1 MSAESLSEVSETSSG
16 RRRPL
21 RRNRHIAISVLS
33 IAAGIALWWGSV
45 ALGLANPVLLPSPAD
60 VVKAIIEMGLDGSL
74 FVDIGVSFGRALGGF
89 LIAAAIGVPLG
100 ILVGR
105 SARLAA
111 AIDPWIELLRPVP
124 PIAFLPLVVLWFG
137 IGEFSKLVV
146 VSYGALFPILIN
158 SIHGVRAVDNGLV
171 RAARALGAGSRQIF
185 YLVVL
190 PAATPSILTG
200 LRLGAGMAI
209 FVLVAAELLGSS
221 AGLGWLIMDSRE
233 HFFTDR
239 IMVGIIALGLIGYLV
254 NRGLIAMERRL
265 LRWRPAQEE

>member
-1 MSAESLSEVSETSSG
+1 VTVQSLPAASKTSN
-16 RRRPL
+16 RRRPQ
-21 RRNRHIAISVLS
+21 RRNRYGAISILS
-33 IAAGIALWWGSV
+33 LAAGLALWWGSV
-45 ALGLANPVLLPSPAD
+45 AGGLANPVLLPSPPD
-60 VVKAIIEMGLDGSL
+60 VVKAIIEMALDGSL
-74 FVDIGVSFGRALGGF
+74 FADIGVSLGRALGGF
-89 LIAAAIGVPLG
+89 LMAAAIGIPLG
-100 ILVGR
+100 ILGGR

-111 AIDPWIELLRPVP
+111 AVDPWIELRRPVP

-146 VSYGALFPILIN
+146 VCYGALFPILIN
-158 SIHGVRAVDNGLV
+158 SVHGVRSVDNALL
-171 RAARALGAGSRQIF
+171 RAARALGAGNKQIF
-185 YLVVL
+185 YLVVV
-190 PAATPSILTG
+190 PAATPSIVTG

-239 IMVGIIALGLIGYLV
+239 IMVGIIALGLIGYLI
-254 NRGLIAMERRL
+254 NRSLLALERHL